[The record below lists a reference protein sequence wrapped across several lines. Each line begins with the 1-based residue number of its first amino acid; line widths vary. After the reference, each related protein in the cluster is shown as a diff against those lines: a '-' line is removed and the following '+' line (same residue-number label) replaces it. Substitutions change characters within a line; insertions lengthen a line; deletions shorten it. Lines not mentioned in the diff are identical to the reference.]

1 MKKIGLIINPIAGMG
16 GSVGLKGTDHVAEE
30 ALRRGAVPGSEKRA
44 EAALSELLPF
54 REELVITSYPGA
66 MGGRLAEKMGF
77 HTELLCCE
85 ERAETD
91 AADTVR
97 LAESLVKEGA
107 ELLLFAGGDG
117 TARDI
122 YRAVGAEPACVG
134 IPAGVKIHS
143 PVYAKNPQAAGKLAA
158 LWILGKVRA
167 CREQEVLDI
176 DEDAYRA
183 GRISTSL
190 YGYLNVPL
198 EQKFIQ
204 NRKAP
209 TPLSDEA
216 AIESIA
222 YEVTD
227 HMEPDVVYL
236 VGAGTTTRGVMDK
249 LGLPDTL
256 IGVDVVENGKVLEQ
270 DAYGEKILSHIRG
283 RRAKLILTITGG
295 QGFLFGRG
303 NQQLTPEVIRA
314 VGKENMILIA
324 APSKLAALR
333 GNPLLV
339 DTPDREL
346 NKELCG
352 YYKVI
357 TGYKEY
363 TVCQVAEP

>member
-54 REELVITSYPGA
+54 REELVIASYPGA

-167 CREQEVLDI
+167 
-176 DEDAYRA
+176 
-183 GRISTSL
+183 
-190 YGYLNVPL
+190 
-198 EQKFIQ
+198 
-204 NRKAP
+204 
-209 TPLSDEA
+209 
-216 AIESIA
+216 
-222 YEVTD
+222 
-227 HMEPDVVYL
+227 
-236 VGAGTTTRGVMDK
+236 
-249 LGLPDTL
+249 
-256 IGVDVVENGKVLEQ
+256 
-270 DAYGEKILSHIRG
+270 
-283 RRAKLILTITGG
+283 
-295 QGFLFGRG
+295 
-303 NQQLTPEVIRA
+303 
-314 VGKENMILIA
+314 
-324 APSKLAALR
+324 
-333 GNPLLV
+333 
-339 DTPDREL
+339 
-346 NKELCG
+346 
-352 YYKVI
+352 
-357 TGYKEY
+357 
-363 TVCQVAEP
+363 